1 MSKLIVAETIR
12 QQLGG
17 HKFAVM
23 CGVKQFVGGEN
34 FLQFKLHANFAK
46 DKINLVKIILTPA
59 DLYDVEFYYTRGM
72 NLKMVCK
79 SEGIYADMLQAEFT
93 SVTGLDCHL

>member
-1 MSKLIVAETIR
+1 MSDLIIANTIR

-34 FLQFKLHANFAK
+34 FLQFKMPSNFAK

-59 DLYDVEFYYTRGM
+59 DLYDIEFYYTRGV

-79 SEGIYADMLQAEFT
+79 VEGIYCDMLQSEFT
-93 SVTGLDCHL
+93 RVTGLDTHL